1 MSKNNSVEIAYQ
13 NAKDLIDKKDYIQAS
28 EQLNEI
34 LKVFPNELNSIY
46 LLIDCYIK
54 LNNPI
59 KALEFTHSAL
69 NIKND
74 DKKLLQLEIR
84 LNEYLERDSESIHLL
99 KIFIDKFSDLG
110 ALKHLSNLL
119 VRQDKSDE
127 ADELIKNFFEN
138 NEDYGLLYKGV
149 RHLHASRYRKAEDAF
164 KKVLIEDENNIDALR
179 FMGILAFKSGNH
191 DIAEAMLT
199 KALKLDTTYS
209 LVWANLAQVF
219 SVTGQLDKAKKS
231 FKNILNME
239 PKNGL
244 IWAEYGTVLTKLA
257 NYEEGRDAYLKA
269 LEFKPDS
276 PRVHLSLG
284 HVYKTMGEIDNS
296 IDSYKNTILQNN
308 LSGEAY
314 WSLANLKT
322 YSFSENEII
331 DMEKTLKGEMSD
343 IERSQMH
350 FALGK
355 AYEVKKDFDKSFK
368 NYYEGNKVKKGLI
381 KYSSDDTT
389 DNTKRILNFFNKENI
404 QKLEKSSTGDRD
416 PIFVL
421 GMPRS
426 GSTLVDQI
434 ISSHSK
440 VDGTQE
446 LPNIIKIAAE
456 LNSNNQKDYP
466 EVLKDLDESKLS
478 NLGKDY
484 ISETAWARDS
494 APFFIDKMPNNFI
507 HIGLIKTIL
516 PNAKI
521 IDTRRDP
528 MDTCFSCFKQFFARG
543 QLFTYSLED
552 LGNYYTDYIR
562 AMNHWHN
569 VYGKDI
575 YTVHYD
581 NVINE
586 TEETIRELI
595 DYCEL
600 PFEKECLE
608 FYNSSRPVKTP
619 SAEQVRQPIYK
630 SGLNYWK
637 NYEKH
642 LLPLKKIIDEINLR

>member
-54 LNNPI
+54 LNNPT

-69 NIKND
+69 NIKNN

-119 VRQDKSDE
+119 VKQDKSDE

-138 NEDYGLLYKGV
+138 NQDYGLLYKGV

-199 KALKLDTTYS
+199 KALKLDPTYS

-322 YSFSENEII
+322 YSFSENEIK
-331 DMEKTLKGEMSD
+331 DMEDTLKGDMSD

-404 QKLEKSSTGDRD
+404 QKLAKSSTGDRD

-456 LNSNNQKDYP
+456 LNSNNQKNYP
-466 EVLKDLDESKLS
+466 EVLEELDESKLS

-642 LLPLKKIIDEINLR
+642 LLPLKKIIDEIN

>member
-1 MSKNNSVEIAYQ
+1 MSKNNTVEIAYQ

-59 KALEFTHSAL
+59 KALECTHLAL
-69 NIKND
+69 NIKNN
-74 DKKLLQLEIR
+74 DKKLLELEIR

-99 KIFIDKFSDLG
+99 KTFIDKFSDLG

-119 VRQDKSDE
+119 VKQDKSDE
-127 ADELIKNFFEN
+127 ADDLIKNFFED

-164 KKVLIEDENNIDALR
+164 KKVLIEDGNNIDALR

-199 KALKLDTTYS
+199 KALKLDPTYS
-209 LVWANLAQVF
+209 LAWANLAQVF

-231 FKNILNME
+231 FKNILNMT

-257 NYEEGRDAYLKA
+257 NYKEGRDAYLKA

-322 YSFSENEII
+322 YSFSKNEIK
-331 DMEKTLKGEMSD
+331 DMEETLKGDMSD
-343 IERSQMH
+343 IERSQMY

-368 NYYEGNKVKKGLI
+368 NYYEGNKVKKALI

-389 DNTKRILNFFNKENI
+389 DNTKRILDFFNQENI
-404 QKLEKSSTGDRD
+404 QKLAKSSTKDRD

-456 LNSNNQKDYP
+456 LNSNNQNNYP
-466 EVLKDLDESKLS
+466 EVLKELDDSKLS
-478 NLGKDY
+478 NLGKVY
-484 ISETAWARDS
+484 ISETAWARDT

-642 LLPLKKIIDEINLR
+642 LKPLKKIIDEIN

>member
-1 MSKNNSVEIAYQ
+1 MSNKNSLEIAYQ
-13 NAKDLIDKKDYIQAS
+13 NARDLIHKKEYLQAIS
-28 EQLNEI
+28 QLNEI
-34 LKVFPNELNSIY
+34 LRIFPNELNSIY
-46 LLIDCYIK
+46 LLIDCFIK
-54 LNNPI
+54 INKPLEALEYTH
-59 KALEFTHSAL
+59 KALSFKS
-69 NIKND
+69 D
-74 DKKLLQLEIR
+74 DKKLLLLEIR
-84 LNEYLERDSESIHLL
+84 LNEFLKRDSEAIFLL
-99 KIFIDKFSDLG
+99 KTFINKYSDFS
-110 ALKHLSNLL
+110 ALKQLSNLL
-119 VRQDKSDE
+119 VKQDKADE
-127 ADELIKNFFEN
+127 ADDIVKDFFEN

-149 RHLHASRYRKAEDAF
+149 RHLHAQRYRKAEDAF
-164 KKVLIEDENNIDALR
+164 KKLLIEDENNIDALR

-199 KALKLDTTYS
+199 KALKLDPTYS
-209 LVWANLAQVF
+209 LVWANLAQVY

-239 PKNGL
+239 PRNGL

-257 NYEEGRDAYLKA
+257 NYEESKDAYLKA
-269 LEFKPDS
+269 LDFKSDS

-284 HVYKTMGEIDNS
+284 HVYKTMGEIENS
-296 IDSYKNTILQNN
+296 IDSYKNTIIQNN

-322 YSFSENEII
+322 YSFSENEIKV
-331 DMEKTLKGEMSD
+331 MEETLKGDMSD

-355 AYEVKKDFDKSFK
+355 AYEVKKDFDNSFK
-368 NYYEGNKVKKGLI
+368 NYFKGNEVKKGLT

-389 DNTKRILNFFNKENI
+389 DNTKRILDFFSLENI
-404 QKLEKSSTGDRD
+404 KNLPKSSTIDQD

-434 ISSHSK
+434 ISSHSQ

-446 LPNIIKIAAE
+446 LPNVIKIASE
-456 LNSNNQKDYP
+456 LNSNNQNTYP
-466 EVLKDLDESKLS
+466 EILNELDKLKVTEM
-478 NLGKDY
+478 GKNY
-484 ISETAWARDS
+484 LSETTWARNN
-494 APFFIDKMPNNFI
+494 APYFIDKMPNNFI

-528 MDTCFSCFKQFFARG
+528 MDTCFSCYKQFFARG

-552 LGNYYTDYIR
+552 LGNYYTDYIK
-562 AMNHWHN
+562 AMNHWHS

-575 YTVHYD
+575 FTVHYD
-581 NVINE
+581 NVINK

-595 DYCEL
+595 DYCNL

-608 FYNSSRPVKTP
+608 FYKSSRPVKTP

-642 LLPLKKIIDEINLR
+642 LVPLKKIIDEIN

>member
-119 VRQDKSDE
+119 VKQDKSDE

-199 KALKLDTTYS
+199 KALKLDPTYS

-322 YSFSENEII
+322 YSFSENEIK
-331 DMEKTLKGEMSD
+331 DMEDTLKGDMSD

-381 KYSSDDTT
+381 KYSSNDTT

-404 QKLEKSSTGDRD
+404 QKLAKSSTGDPD

-456 LNSNNQKDYP
+456 LNTNNQNNYP
-466 EVLKDLDESKLS
+466 EVLKELDESKLS

-552 LGNYYTDYIR
+552 LGNYYIDYIR

-569 VYGKDI
+569 IYGKDI

-642 LLPLKKIIDEINLR
+642 LLPLKKIIDEIN

>member
-1 MSKNNSVEIAYQ
+1 MSKNNTVEIAYQ
-13 NAKDLIDKKDYIQAS
+13 NAKDLIDKKDYTQAS

-59 KALEFTHSAL
+59 KALECTHLAL
-69 NIKND
+69 NIKNN
-74 DKKLLQLEIR
+74 DKKLLELEIR

-99 KIFIDKFSDLG
+99 KTFIDKFSDLG

-119 VRQDKSDE
+119 VKQDKSDE
-127 ADELIKNFFEN
+127 ADELIKNFFED

-164 KKVLIEDENNIDALR
+164 KKVLIEDGNNIDALR

-199 KALKLDTTYS
+199 KALKLDPTYS
-209 LVWANLAQVF
+209 LAWANLAQVF

-231 FKNILNME
+231 FKNILNMT

-257 NYEEGRDAYLKA
+257 NYKEGRDAYLKA

-322 YSFSENEII
+322 YSFSENEIK
-331 DMEKTLKGEMSD
+331 DMEKSLKGDMSD
-343 IERSQMH
+343 IERSQMY

-368 NYYEGNKVKKGLI
+368 NYYEGNKVKKALI

-389 DNTKRILNFFNKENI
+389 DNTKRILDFFNQENI
-404 QKLEKSSTGDRD
+404 QKLAKSSTKDRD

-456 LNSNNQKDYP
+456 LNSNNQNNYP
-466 EVLKDLDESKLS
+466 EVLKELDNSKLS

-484 ISETAWARDS
+484 ISETAWARDR

-575 YTVHYD
+575 YTIHYD
-581 NVINE
+581 NVINK

-642 LLPLKKIIDEINLR
+642 LLPLKKIIDEIN

>member
-1 MSKNNSVEIAYQ
+1 MSKNNSVKVAYQ
-13 NAKDLIDKKDYIQAS
+13 NAKDLMHKKDYIQAS

-69 NIKND
+69 NIKNN

-119 VRQDKSDE
+119 VKQDKSDE

-164 KKVLIEDENNIDALR
+164 KKVLIEDGNNIDALR

-199 KALKLDTTYS
+199 KALKLDPTYS

-257 NYEEGRDAYLKA
+257 NYEEGRNAYLKA

-331 DMEKTLKGEMSD
+331 DMEKTLKGDMSD

-355 AYEVKKDFDKSFK
+355 AYEVNKDFDKSFK
-368 NYYEGNKVKKGLI
+368 NYYEGNKVKKALI

-389 DNTKRILNFFNKENI
+389 DKTKRILNFFNQENI
-404 QKLEKSSTGDRD
+404 QKLAKSSIQDRD

-446 LPNIIKIAAE
+446 LPNIIKIAGE
-456 LNSNNQKDYP
+456 LNTNNQNNYP
-466 EVLKDLDESKLS
+466 DVLKELDESKLS

-552 LGNYYTDYIR
+552 LGNYYIDYIR

-575 YTVHYD
+575 YTVHYN

-608 FYNSSRPVKTP
+608 FYKSSRPVKTP

-642 LLPLKKIIDEINLR
+642 LLPLKKIIDEIN

>member
-1 MSKNNSVEIAYQ
+1 MNNKNSLEIAYQ
-13 NAKDLIDKKDYIQAS
+13 NARDLIHKKEYLQAIS
-28 EQLNEI
+28 QLNEI
-34 LKVFPNELNSIY
+34 IKVFPNELNSIY
-46 LLIDCYIK
+46 LLIDCFIK
-54 LNNPI
+54 TNKPI
-59 KALEFTHSAL
+59 EALEYTHKALSF
-69 NIKND
+69 KND
-74 DKKLLQLEIR
+74 DKKLLLLEIR
-84 LNEYLERDSESIHLL
+84 LNEFLERDSEAIFLL
-99 KIFIDKFSDLG
+99 KAFINKFSDFK
-110 ALKHLSNLL
+110 ALKQLTNLL
-119 VRQDKSDE
+119 VKQDKADE
-127 ADELIKNFFEN
+127 ADDVVKKFFEN

-199 KALKLDTTYS
+199 KALKLDPTYS

-257 NYEEGRDAYLKA
+257 NYQEGKDAYLKA
-269 LEFKPDS
+269 LEFKPNS

-284 HVYKTMGEIDNS
+284 HVYKTMGEIDKS
-296 IDSYKNTILQNN
+296 INSYKNTIIQNN

-322 YSFSENEII
+322 YSFSENEIR
-331 DMEKTLKGEMSD
+331 DMEETLNGDITD

-355 AYEVKKDFDKSFK
+355 AYEVMKDYDKSFK
-368 NYYEGNKVKKGLI
+368 NYFKGNKVKKGLI

-389 DNTKRILNFFNKENI
+389 QNTKKILEFFNQENI
-404 QKLEKSSTGDRD
+404 KNLSKSSTNDQD

-456 LNSNNQKDYP
+456 LNADEQSNYP
-466 EVLKDLDESKLS
+466 EVLKELDDVQLS
-478 NLGKDY
+478 DLGKNY
-484 ISETAWARDS
+484 ILETAWARDR

-552 LGNYYTDYIR
+552 LGNYYSDYIR

-569 VYGKDI
+569 IYGKDI
-575 YTVHYD
+575 LTVHYD
-581 NVINE
+581 NVINK

-595 DYCEL
+595 DYCNL
-600 PFEKECLE
+600 PFEQECIE
-608 FYNSSRPVKTP
+608 FYKSSRPVKTP

-637 NYEKH
+637 NYENH
-642 LLPLKKIIDEINLR
+642 LSPLKKIIDEIN

>member
-1 MSKNNSVEIAYQ
+1 MSNKNSLEIAYQ
-13 NAKDLIDKKDYIQAS
+13 NATDLIHKKEYLQAIS
-28 EQLNEI
+28 QLNEI
-34 LKVFPNELNSIY
+34 LKIFPNELNSIY
-46 LLIDCYIK
+46 LLIDCFIK
-54 LNNPI
+54 INKPLEALEYTQ
-59 KALEFTHSAL
+59 KALSF
-69 NIKND
+69 KND
-74 DKKLLQLEIR
+74 DKKLLLLEIR
-84 LNEYLERDSESIHLL
+84 LNEFLERDSEAVFLL
-99 KIFIDKFSDLG
+99 KGFVNKFSDFT
-110 ALKHLSNLL
+110 ALKQLSNLL
-119 VRQDKSDE
+119 VKQDKVDE
-127 ADELIKNFFEN
+127 ADDAVKKFFEN

-164 KKVLIEDENNIDALR
+164 KKILIEDENNIDALR

-199 KALKLDTTYS
+199 KALKLDPTYS

-244 IWAEYGTVLTKLA
+244 IWAEYGTVLIKLA
-257 NYEEGRDAYLKA
+257 NYREGRDAYLKA

-296 IDSYKNTILQNN
+296 IDSYKSTILQNN

-322 YSFSENEII
+322 YSFSENEIR
-331 DMEKTLKGEMSD
+331 DMEETLNGDMSD

-355 AYEVKKDFDKSFK
+355 AYEVKKDFDRSFK

-389 DNTKRILNFFNKENI
+389 DNTKRILNFFNQENI
-404 QKLEKSSTGDRD
+404 HDLSRSSTKDQD

-456 LNSNNQKDYP
+456 LNTNSQNTYP
-466 EVLKDLDESKLS
+466 EALKELDGTKLS
-478 NLGKDY
+478 DLGKSY
-484 ISETAWARDS
+484 ITETAWARES

-569 VYGKDI
+569 IYGKDI

-581 NVINE
+581 NVINK

-642 LLPLKKIIDEINLR
+642 LLPLKKIIDEIN

>member
-119 VRQDKSDE
+119 VKQDKSDE

-199 KALKLDTTYS
+199 KALKLDPTYS

-239 PKNGL
+239 PRNGL

-257 NYEEGRDAYLKA
+257 NYKEGRDAYLKA

-322 YSFSENEII
+322 YSFSENEIK
-331 DMEKTLKGEMSD
+331 DMEDTLKGDMSD

-404 QKLEKSSTGDRD
+404 QKLAKSSTGDRD

-456 LNSNNQKDYP
+456 LNTNNQNNYP
-466 EVLKDLDESKLS
+466 EVLKELDESKLS

-484 ISETAWARDS
+484 ILETAWARDS

-562 AMNHWHN
+562 AMNHWQN

-581 NVINE
+581 NVINK

-642 LLPLKKIIDEINLR
+642 LLPLKKIIDEIN

>member
-1 MSKNNSVEIAYQ
+1 MSKNNSVKIAYQ
-13 NAKDLIDKKDYIQAS
+13 NAKDLIDKKNYTQAS
-28 EQLNEI
+28 EQLTEI

-46 LLIDCYIK
+46 LLIDCSIK

-69 NIKND
+69 NIKNN
-74 DKKLLQLEIR
+74 DKKLMELEIR
-84 LNEYLERDSESIHLL
+84 LNEYLERDSETINLL
-99 KIFIDKFSDLG
+99 KIFIDKFADLG

-127 ADELIKNFFEN
+127 ADELIKTFFEN

-149 RHLHASRYRKAEDAF
+149 RHLNASRYRKAEDAF

-199 KALKLDTTYS
+199 KALKLDPTYT

-219 SVTGQLDKAKKS
+219 SVTAQLDKAKKS

-257 NYEEGRDAYLKA
+257 NYKEGRDAYLKA

-296 IDSYKNTILQNN
+296 VNSYKNTIIQNN
-308 LSGEAY
+308 HSGEAY

-322 YSFSENEII
+322 YSFSENEINT
-331 DMEKTLKGEMSD
+331 MEETLKGDMSD

-355 AYEVKKDFDKSFK
+355 AYEAKKDFDNSFK

-389 DNTKRILNFFNKENI
+389 ENTKRILNFFNQENI
-404 QKLEKSSTGDRD
+404 QNLSKSSSNNKD

-456 LNSNNQKDYP
+456 LNNDSQNTYP
-466 EVLKDLDESKLS
+466 EVLKELNDTKISD
-478 NLGKDY
+478 LGKNY
-484 ISETAWARDS
+484 ITETAWAREN
-494 APFFIDKMPNNFI
+494 APFFVDKMPNNFI

-552 LGNYYTDYIR
+552 LGKYYTDYIR

-569 VYGKDI
+569 IYGKDI
-575 YTVHYD
+575 FTVHYD
-581 NVINE
+581 NVVNE

-595 DYCEL
+595 DYCNL
-600 PFEKECLE
+600 PFEQECLE

-637 NYEKH
+637 NYDKH
-642 LLPLKKIIDEINLR
+642 LLPLKKIIDEIN

>member
-1 MSKNNSVEIAYQ
+1 MNNKNSLEIAYQ
-13 NAKDLIDKKDYIQAS
+13 NARDLIHKKEYLQAIS
-28 EQLNEI
+28 QLNEI
-34 LKVFPNELNSIY
+34 IKVFPNELNSIY
-46 LLIDCYIK
+46 LLIDCFIK
-54 LNNPI
+54 INKPI
-59 KALEFTHSAL
+59 EALEYTHKALSF
-69 NIKND
+69 KND
-74 DKKLLQLEIR
+74 DKKLLLLEIR
-84 LNEYLERDSESIHLL
+84 LNEFLERDSEAIFLL
-99 KIFIDKFSDLG
+99 KAFIKKFSDFK
-110 ALKHLSNLL
+110 ALKQLTNLL
-119 VRQDKSDE
+119 VKQDKADE
-127 ADELIKNFFEN
+127 ADDVVKKFFEN

-199 KALKLDTTYS
+199 KALKLDPTYS

-257 NYEEGRDAYLKA
+257 NYQEGKDAYLKA
-269 LEFKPDS
+269 LEFKPNS

-296 IDSYKNTILQNN
+296 ISSYKNTIFQNN

-322 YSFSENEII
+322 YSFSDNEIR
-331 DMEKTLKGEMSD
+331 DMEETLNGDMTD

-355 AYEVKKDFDKSFK
+355 AYEVMKDYDKSFK
-368 NYYEGNKVKKGLI
+368 NYFKGNKVKKGLI

-389 DNTKRILNFFNKENI
+389 QNTKKILEFFNQENI
-404 QKLEKSSTGDRD
+404 KNLSKSSTNDQD

-456 LNSNNQKDYP
+456 LNADEQSNYP
-466 EVLKDLDESKLS
+466 EVLKELDDMQLS
-478 NLGKDY
+478 DLGKNY
-484 ISETAWARDS
+484 ILETAWARDR

-552 LGNYYTDYIR
+552 LGNYYSDYIR

-569 VYGKDI
+569 IYGKDI
-575 YTVHYD
+575 LTVHYD
-581 NVINE
+581 NVINK

-595 DYCEL
+595 DYCNL
-600 PFEKECLE
+600 PFEQECLE
-608 FYNSSRPVKTP
+608 FYKSSRPVKTP
-619 SAEQVRQPIYK
+619 SAEQVRLPIYK

-637 NYEKH
+637 NYENH
-642 LLPLKKIIDEINLR
+642 LSPLKKIIDEIN

>member
-1 MSKNNSVEIAYQ
+1 MNKNNSVEIAYQ
-13 NAKDLIDKKDYIQAS
+13 NAKDLIDKKDYITAS

-54 LNNPI
+54 LSNPL
-59 KALEFTHSAL
+59 KALEFTHLAL
-69 NIKND
+69 NVKNN

-99 KIFIDKFSDLG
+99 KIFIKKFSDLS

-119 VRQDKSDE
+119 VKQDKSDE
-127 ADELIKNFFEN
+127 ADELIKDFFEN

-164 KKVLIEDENNIDALR
+164 KKVLMEDENNIDALR

-191 DIAEAMLT
+191 DIAEAVLT
-199 KALKLDTTYS
+199 KALKLDPTYS

-231 FKNILNME
+231 FKNILNMD

-257 NYEEGRDAYLKA
+257 NYREGRDAYLKA
-269 LEFKPDS
+269 LEFKPNS

-284 HVYKTMGEIDNS
+284 HVYKTMGEINAS
-296 IDSYKNTILQNN
+296 INSYKNTIIQNN

-322 YSFSENEII
+322 YSFSENEIK
-331 DMEKTLKGEMSD
+331 DMEKTLKGDMSD

-355 AYEVKKDFDKSFK
+355 AYEVQKDFDRSFR
-368 NYYEGNKVKKGLI
+368 NYYKGNTVKKGLI
-381 KYSSDDTT
+381 KYSSDDTS
-389 DNTKRILNFFNKENI
+389 DNTRRILDFFSNENI
-404 QKLEKSSTGDRD
+404 NNLSKSSTNNPD

-456 LNSNNQKDYP
+456 LNNHKQNSYP
-466 EVLKDLDESKLS
+466 EVLKELDDLKISK
-478 NLGKDY
+478 LGKDY
-484 ISETAWARDS
+484 ISETTWARDN

-543 QLFTYSLED
+543 QLFTYSMED
-552 LGNYYTDYIR
+552 LGNYYADYIR
-562 AMNHWHN
+562 AMNHWHK

-575 YTVHYD
+575 FTIHYD
-581 NVINE
+581 DVINK

-595 DYCEL
+595 DYCNL
-600 PFEKECLE
+600 PFEQECLE
-608 FYNSSRPVKTP
+608 FYKSSRPVKTP

-637 NYEKH
+637 NYEKY
-642 LLPLKKIIDEINLR
+642 LLPLKKIIDEIN

>member
-13 NAKDLIDKKDYIQAS
+13 NAKDLIHKKDYIQAS

-54 LNNPI
+54 LNNPT

-119 VRQDKSDE
+119 VKQDKSDE

-138 NEDYGLLYKGV
+138 NQDYGLLYKGV

-199 KALKLDTTYS
+199 KALKLDPTYS

-322 YSFSENEII
+322 YSFSENEIK
-331 DMEKTLKGEMSD
+331 DMEDTLKGDMSN

-368 NYYEGNKVKKGLI
+368 NYYEGNKLKKGLI

-404 QKLEKSSTGDRD
+404 QKLAKSSTEDRD

-426 GSTLVDQI
+426 GSTLIDQI

-456 LNSNNQKDYP
+456 LNTNNQKNYP
-466 EVLKDLDESKLS
+466 EVLKELDESKLS

-484 ISETAWARDS
+484 ISETAWARDN

-595 DYCEL
+595 DYCGL
-600 PFEKECLE
+600 PFEQECLE

-642 LLPLKKIIDEINLR
+642 LLPLKKIIDEIN

>member
-1 MSKNNSVEIAYQ
+1 MSNKNSLEIAYQ
-13 NAKDLIDKKDYIQAS
+13 NARDLIHKKEYLQAID
-28 EQLNEI
+28 QLNEI
-34 LKVFPNELNSIY
+34 LKIFPNELNSIY

-54 LNNPI
+54 INKPYE
-59 KALEFTHSAL
+59 ALENTHRAL
-69 NIKND
+69 SFKRD
-74 DKKLLQLEIR
+74 DKKLLLLEIR
-84 LNEYLERDSESIHLL
+84 LNEFLERDSEAIFLL
-99 KIFIDKFSDLG
+99 RKFVKRFSDIN
-110 ALKHLSNLL
+110 ALKRLSNLL
-119 VRQDKSDE
+119 AYQEKLEE
-127 ADELIKNFFEN
+127 ADDVIKEFFES
-138 NEDYGLLYKGV
+138 NEEYGLLYKGV
-149 RHLHASRYRKAEDAF
+149 RHLQASRFRKAENAF
-164 KKVLIEDENNIDALR
+164 KKILIEDENNIDALR

-191 DIAEAMLT
+191 DIAEAMFT
-199 KALKLDTTYS
+199 KALHVDPTYT

-257 NYEEGRDAYLKA
+257 RYSEGKDAYLKA
-269 LEFKPDS
+269 LEFKPNS

-284 HVYKTMGEIDNS
+284 HVYKTMGDIDSS
-296 IDSYKNTILQNN
+296 IDSYKRTIKQNN

-322 YSFSENEII
+322 YSFTNDEIKN
-331 DMEKTLKGEMSD
+331 MEASLDTEISD
-343 IERSQMH
+343 IERCQMH

-355 AYEVKKDFDKSFK
+355 AYEVKKDYNNSFI
-368 NYYEGNKVKKGLI
+368 NYSKGNGVKKGLI
-381 KYSSDDTT
+381 KYSSKETSDK
-389 DNTKRILNFFNKENI
+389 TKKVLDFFNEENI
-404 QKLEKSSTGDRD
+404 NSLSNSSTQDRD

-434 ISSHSK
+434 ISSHSM

-456 LNSNNQKDYP
+456 LNNDSNDNYP
-466 EVLKDLDESKLS
+466 EVLS
-478 NLGKDY
+478 NLKNSELSALGLDY
-484 ISETAWARDS
+484 IKETKWARDS

-521 IDTRRDP
+521 IDTRRDA

-552 LGNYYTDYIR
+552 LGSYYLDYIK
-562 AMNHWHN
+562 AMNHWHK
-569 VYGKDI
+569 VYGEDI
-575 YTVHYD
+575 YTVQYD
-581 NVINE
+581 NVINN
-586 TEETIRELI
+586 TESTIREI
-595 DYCEL
+595 IEYCEL
-600 PFEKECLE
+600 PFEDNCLE
-608 FYNSSRPVKTP
+608 FYKSSRPVKTP

-637 NYEKH
+637 NYEDYLK
-642 LLPLKKIIDEINLR
+642 PLKKIIDEIN

>member
-1 MSKNNSVEIAYQ
+1 MSNKNSLEIAYQ
-13 NAKDLIDKKDYIQAS
+13 NARDLIHKKEYLQAVS
-28 EQLNEI
+28 QLNEI
-34 LKVFPNELNSIY
+34 LRIFPNELNSIY
-46 LLIDCYIK
+46 LLIDCFIK
-54 LNNPI
+54 INKPLEALEYTH
-59 KALEFTHSAL
+59 KALSFKS
-69 NIKND
+69 D
-74 DKKLLQLEIR
+74 DKKLLLLEIR
-84 LNEYLERDSESIHLL
+84 LNEFLERDSEAIVLL
-99 KIFIDKFSDLG
+99 KTFISKYSDFS
-110 ALKHLSNLL
+110 ALKKLSNLL
-119 VRQDKSDE
+119 VKQDKADE
-127 ADELIKNFFEN
+127 ADDIVKQFFEN

-164 KKVLIEDENNIDALR
+164 KKLLIEDENNIDALR

-191 DIAEAMLT
+191 DIAEAMFT
-199 KALKLDTTYS
+199 KALRLDPTYS
-209 LVWANLAQVF
+209 LVWANLAQVY

-239 PKNGL
+239 PRNGL

-257 NYEEGRDAYLKA
+257 NYEESKDAYLKA
-269 LEFKPDS
+269 LNFKSDS

-284 HVYKTMGEIDNS
+284 HVYKTMGEIENS
-296 IDSYKNTILQNN
+296 IDSYKNSIIQNK

-322 YSFSENEII
+322 YSFSENEIKV
-331 DMEKTLKGEMSD
+331 MEETLKEDMSD
-343 IERSQMH
+343 IERSQIY

-355 AYEVKKDFDKSFK
+355 AYEVKKDFDNSYNNYFK
-368 NYYEGNKVKKGLI
+368 GNEAKKGLI

-389 DNTKRILNFFNKENI
+389 DNTKRILDFFN
-404 QKLEKSSTGDRD
+404 LETIRGLSKSLTVDQD
-416 PIFVL
+416 PIFIL

-446 LPNIIKIAAE
+446 LPNIIKIASE
-456 LNSNNQKDYP
+456 LNSNNQNTYP
-466 EVLKDLDESKLS
+466 EILKELDESKLS
-478 NLGKDY
+478 EMGNNYL
-484 ISETAWARDS
+484 SETIWARKN

-528 MDTCFSCFKQFFARG
+528 MDTCFSCYKQFFARG

-552 LGNYYTDYIR
+552 LGNYYTDYIK

-575 YTVHYD
+575 FTVHYD
-581 NVINE
+581 NVINK

-595 DYCEL
+595 DYCNL

-608 FYNSSRPVKTP
+608 FYKSSRPVKTP

-642 LLPLKKIIDEINLR
+642 LVPLKKIIDEIN

>member
-1 MSKNNSVEIAYQ
+1 MSKNNTVEIAYQ

-59 KALEFTHSAL
+59 KALECTHLAL
-69 NIKND
+69 NIKNN
-74 DKKLLQLEIR
+74 DKKLLELEIR

-99 KIFIDKFSDLG
+99 KTFIDKFSDLG

-119 VRQDKSDE
+119 VKQDKSDE
-127 ADELIKNFFEN
+127 ADELIKNFFED

-164 KKVLIEDENNIDALR
+164 KKVLIEDGNNIDALR

-199 KALKLDTTYS
+199 KALKLDPTYS
-209 LVWANLAQVF
+209 LAWANLAQVF

-231 FKNILNME
+231 FKNILNMT

-257 NYEEGRDAYLKA
+257 NYKEGRDAYLKA

-322 YSFSENEII
+322 YSFSENEIK
-331 DMEKTLKGEMSD
+331 DMEETLKGDMSD
-343 IERSQMH
+343 IERSQMY

-368 NYYEGNKVKKGLI
+368 NYYEGNKVKKALI

-389 DNTKRILNFFNKENI
+389 DNTKRILDFFNQENI
-404 QKLEKSSTGDRD
+404 QKLAKSSTKDRD

-456 LNSNNQKDYP
+456 LNSNNQNNYP
-466 EVLKDLDESKLS
+466 EVLKELDDSKLS

-552 LGNYYTDYIR
+552 LGNYYTDYIT

-575 YTVHYD
+575 YTIHYD

-642 LLPLKKIIDEINLR
+642 LLPLKKIIDEIN

>member
-1 MSKNNSVEIAYQ
+1 MSNKNSLEIAYQ
-13 NAKDLIDKKDYIQAS
+13 NARDLIHKKEYLQAVS
-28 EQLNEI
+28 QLNEI
-34 LKVFPNELNSIY
+34 LRIFPNELNSIY
-46 LLIDCYIK
+46 LLIDCFIK
-54 LNNPI
+54 INKPLEALEYTH
-59 KALEFTHSAL
+59 KALSFKS
-69 NIKND
+69 D
-74 DKKLLQLEIR
+74 DKKLLLLEIR
-84 LNEYLERDSESIHLL
+84 LNEFLERDSEAIVLL
-99 KIFIDKFSDLG
+99 KTFISKYSDFS
-110 ALKHLSNLL
+110 ALKQLSNLL
-119 VRQDKSDE
+119 VKQDKTDE
-127 ADELIKNFFEN
+127 ADEIVKQFFEN

-164 KKVLIEDENNIDALR
+164 KKLLIEDENNIDALR

-191 DIAEAMLT
+191 DIAEAMFT
-199 KALKLDTTYS
+199 KALRLDPTYS
-209 LVWANLAQVF
+209 LVWANLAQVY

-239 PKNGL
+239 PRNGL

-257 NYEEGRDAYLKA
+257 NYEESKNAYLKA
-269 LEFKPDS
+269 LNFKSDS

-284 HVYKTMGEIDNS
+284 HVYKTMGEIENS
-296 IDSYKNTILQNN
+296 IDSYKNSIIQNK

-322 YSFSENEII
+322 YSFSENEIKV
-331 DMEKTLKGEMSD
+331 MEETLKEDMSD
-343 IERSQMH
+343 IERSQIH

-355 AYEVKKDFDKSFK
+355 AYEVKKDFDNSFN
-368 NYYEGNKVKKGLI
+368 NYFKGNEVKKGLI

-389 DNTKRILNFFNKENI
+389 DNTKRILDFFN
-404 QKLEKSSTGDRD
+404 LETIRDFSKSSTVDQD
-416 PIFVL
+416 PIFIL

-446 LPNIIKIAAE
+446 LPNIIKIASE
-456 LNSNNQKDYP
+456 LNSNNQNTYP
-466 EVLKDLDESKLS
+466 EILKELDESKLS
-478 NLGKDY
+478 EMGNNYL
-484 ISETAWARDS
+484 SETTWARKN

-528 MDTCFSCFKQFFARG
+528 MDTCFSCYKQFFARG

-552 LGNYYTDYIR
+552 LGNYYTDYIK

-575 YTVHYD
+575 FTVHYD
-581 NVINE
+581 NVINK

-595 DYCEL
+595 DYCNL

-608 FYNSSRPVKTP
+608 FYKSSRPVKTP

-642 LLPLKKIIDEINLR
+642 LVPLKKIIDEIN

>member
-1 MSKNNSVEIAYQ
+1 MSNKNSLEIAYQ
-13 NAKDLIDKKDYIQAS
+13 NARDLIHKKEYLQAIS
-28 EQLNEI
+28 QLNEI
-34 LKVFPNELNSIY
+34 LRIFPNELNSIY
-46 LLIDCYIK
+46 LLIDCFIK
-54 LNNPI
+54 INKPLEALEYTH
-59 KALEFTHSAL
+59 KALSFKS
-69 NIKND
+69 D
-74 DKKLLQLEIR
+74 DKKLLLLEIR
-84 LNEYLERDSESIHLL
+84 LNEFLERDSEAIFLL
-99 KIFIDKFSDLG
+99 KTFISKYSDFS
-110 ALKHLSNLL
+110 ALKQLSNLL
-119 VRQDKSDE
+119 VKQDKADE
-127 ADELIKNFFEN
+127 ADDIVKQFFEN

-164 KKVLIEDENNIDALR
+164 KKLLIEDENNIDALR

-191 DIAEAMLT
+191 DIAEAMFT
-199 KALKLDTTYS
+199 KALRLDPTYS
-209 LVWANLAQVF
+209 LVWANLAQVY

-239 PKNGL
+239 PRNGL

-257 NYEEGRDAYLKA
+257 NYEESKDAYLKA
-269 LEFKPDS
+269 LNFKSDS

-284 HVYKTMGEIDNS
+284 HVYKTMGEIENS
-296 IDSYKNTILQNN
+296 IDSYKNSIIQNK

-322 YSFSENEII
+322 YSFSENEIKV
-331 DMEKTLKGEMSD
+331 MEETLKEDMSD
-343 IERSQMH
+343 IERSQIH

-355 AYEVKKDFDKSFK
+355 AYEVKKDFDNSFN
-368 NYYEGNKVKKGLI
+368 NYFKGNEVKKGLI

-389 DNTKRILNFFNKENI
+389 DNTKRILDFFN
-404 QKLEKSSTGDRD
+404 LETIRDLSKSSTVDQD
-416 PIFVL
+416 PIFIL

-446 LPNIIKIAAE
+446 LPNIIKIASE
-456 LNSNNQKDYP
+456 LNSNNQNTYP
-466 EVLKDLDESKLS
+466 EILKELDESKLS
-478 NLGKDY
+478 EMGNNYL
-484 ISETAWARDS
+484 SETTWARKD

-528 MDTCFSCFKQFFARG
+528 MDTCFSCYKQFFARG

-552 LGNYYTDYIR
+552 LGNYYTDYIK
-562 AMNHWHN
+562 AMNHWHS

-575 YTVHYD
+575 FTVHYD
-581 NVINE
+581 NVINK

-595 DYCEL
+595 DYCNL
-600 PFEKECLE
+600 SFEKECLE
-608 FYNSSRPVKTP
+608 FYKSSRPVKTP

-642 LLPLKKIIDEINLR
+642 LVPLKKIIDEIN

>member
-1 MSKNNSVEIAYQ
+1 MSNKNSVEIAYQ
-13 NAKDLIDKKDYIQAS
+13 NANDLIDKKDYTEAS
-28 EQLNEI
+28 LQLEEI

-54 LNNPI
+54 LDNPL
-59 KALEFTHSAL
+59 KALESVHEAL
-69 NIKND
+69 NIKKD
-74 DKKLLQLEIR
+74 DKKLLHLEIR
-84 LNEYLERDSESIHLL
+84 LNEYLERDSECIFLL
-99 KIFIDKFSDLG
+99 KRYIEKFSDIG

-119 VRQDKSDE
+119 VRQDKAEE
-127 ADELIKNFFEN
+127 ADDSIKEFFEN
-138 NEDYGLLYKGV
+138 NEEYGLLYKGI

-164 KKVLIEDENNIDALR
+164 KKVLQEDKNNIDALR

-191 DIAEAMLT
+191 DIAEAMFT
-199 KALKLDTTYS
+199 RALKLDPTYS
-209 LVWANLAQVF
+209 LVWANLGQVF

-239 PKNGL
+239 PNNAL

-257 NYEEGRDAYLKA
+257 KYKEGRDAYLKA

-284 HVYKTMGEIDNS
+284 HVFKTMGEIDNS
-296 IDSYKNTILQNN
+296 IDAYRKTIIKNN

-322 YSFSENEII
+322 YSFSENEIK
-331 DMEKTLKGEMSD
+331 DMEKTLEGDMSD
-343 IERSQMH
+343 IERSQMY

-355 AYEVKKDFDKSFK
+355 AYEAKKDFDNSFK
-368 NYYEGNKVKKGLI
+368 NYYKGNKVKKNLI

-389 DNTKRILNFFNKENI
+389 QNTKRILKFFNKENI
-404 QKLEKSSTGDRD
+404 VSLSKSSISDKD

-426 GSTLVDQI
+426 GSTLIDQI

-456 LNSNNQKDYP
+456 LNTIKQDSYP
-466 EVLKDLDESKLS
+466 EVLKKLDDLQLTKF
-478 NLGKDY
+478 GKDY
-484 ISETAWARDS
+484 ISETKWARGV

-552 LGNYYTDYIR
+552 LGNYYSDYIR
-562 AMNHWHN
+562 AMNHWHS

-575 YTVHYD
+575 FTVHYD

-586 TEETIRELI
+586 TEETIRELL
-595 DYCEL
+595 DYCDL
-600 PFEKECLE
+600 SFEKECLE
-608 FYNSSRPVKTP
+608 FYKSSRPVKTP

-642 LLPLKKIIDEINLR
+642 LKPLKKIIDEIN

>member
-74 DKKLLQLEIR
+74 DKKLFQLEIR

-119 VRQDKSDE
+119 VKQDKSDE

-199 KALKLDTTYS
+199 KALKLDPTYS

-322 YSFSENEII
+322 YSFSENEIK
-331 DMEKTLKGEMSD
+331 DMEDTLKGDMSD

-404 QKLEKSSTGDRD
+404 QKLAKSSTGDRD

-426 GSTLVDQI
+426 GSTLIDQI

-456 LNSNNQKDYP
+456 LNSNNQKNYP
-466 EVLKDLDESKLS
+466 EVLEELDESKLS

-642 LLPLKKIIDEINLR
+642 LLPLKKIIDEIN

>member
-69 NIKND
+69 NMKND

-99 KIFIDKFSDLG
+99 KAYIDKFSDLG

-119 VRQDKSDE
+119 VKQDKPDE

-164 KKVLIEDENNIDALR
+164 KKVLVEDENNIDALR

-199 KALKLDTTYS
+199 RALKLDPTYS

-257 NYEEGRDAYLKA
+257 NYKEGRDAYLKA

-296 IDSYKNTILQNN
+296 IDSYKNTILQNK

-322 YSFSENEII
+322 YSFSENEIKN
-331 DMEKTLKGEMSD
+331 MEETLEGDMSD

-355 AYEVKKDFDKSFK
+355 AYEVKKDFEKSFK
-368 NYYEGNKVKKGLI
+368 NYFEGNKVKKGLI

-389 DNTKRILNFFNKENI
+389 DNTRRILNFFKKENI
-404 QKLEKSSTGDRD
+404 HNLSKSSTNDKD

-446 LPNIIKIAAE
+446 LPNIIKIASE
-456 LNSNNQKDYP
+456 LNTNGQNTYP
-466 EVLKDLDESKLS
+466 EVLKDLDDMMLTK
-478 NLGKDY
+478 LGKEY
-484 ISETAWARDS
+484 MSETAWARDS

-575 YTVHYD
+575 YTVHYN

-586 TEETIRELI
+586 TEDTIRRLL

-608 FYNSSRPVKTP
+608 FHKSSRPVKTP

-642 LLPLKKIIDEINLR
+642 LGPLKKIIDEIN

>member
-119 VRQDKSDE
+119 VKQDKSDE

-199 KALKLDTTYS
+199 KALKLDPTYS

-231 FKNILNME
+231 FKNILSME

-322 YSFSENEII
+322 YSFSENEIK
-331 DMEKTLKGEMSD
+331 DMEDTLKGDMSD

-368 NYYEGNKVKKGLI
+368 NYYEGNKLKKGLI

-404 QKLEKSSTGDRD
+404 QKLAKSLTGDRD

-456 LNSNNQKDYP
+456 LNTNNQNNYP
-466 EVLKDLDESKLS
+466 EVLKELDESKLS

-600 PFEKECLE
+600 PFENECLE

-642 LLPLKKIIDEINLR
+642 LLPLKKIIDEIN

>member
-1 MSKNNSVEIAYQ
+1 MSNKNSLEIAYQ
-13 NAKDLIDKKDYIQAS
+13 NARDLIHKKEYLQAIS
-28 EQLNEI
+28 QLNEI
-34 LKVFPNELNSIY
+34 LRIFPNELNSIY
-46 LLIDCYIK
+46 LLIDCFIK
-54 LNNPI
+54 INKPLEALEYTH
-59 KALEFTHSAL
+59 KALSFKS
-69 NIKND
+69 D
-74 DKKLLQLEIR
+74 DKKLLLLEIR
-84 LNEYLERDSESIHLL
+84 LNEFLERDSEAIFLL
-99 KIFIDKFSDLG
+99 KTFINKYSDFS
-110 ALKHLSNLL
+110 ALKQLSNLL
-119 VRQDKSDE
+119 VKQDKADE
-127 ADELIKNFFEN
+127 ADDIVKKFFEN

-164 KKVLIEDENNIDALR
+164 KKLLIEDENNIDALR

-199 KALKLDTTYS
+199 KALRLDPTYS
-209 LVWANLAQVF
+209 LVWANLAQVY

-239 PKNGL
+239 PRNGL

-257 NYEEGRDAYLKA
+257 NYEESKDAYLKA
-269 LEFKPDS
+269 LDFKSDS

-284 HVYKTMGEIDNS
+284 HVYKTMGEIENS
-296 IDSYKNTILQNN
+296 IDSYKNTIIQNK

-322 YSFSENEII
+322 YSFSENEIKV
-331 DMEKTLKGEMSD
+331 MEETLKADMSD

-355 AYEVKKDFDKSFK
+355 AYEVKKDFDNSFN
-368 NYYEGNKVKKGLI
+368 NYFKGNEVKKGLI

-389 DNTKRILNFFNKENI
+389 DNTKRILDFFNLENI
-404 QKLEKSSTGDRD
+404 RDFSKSLTVNQD

-434 ISSHSK
+434 ISSHSQ

-446 LPNIIKIAAE
+446 LPNIIKIASE
-456 LNSNNQKDYP
+456 LNSNNQNTYP
-466 EVLKDLDESKLS
+466 EILKELDELKLTEMG
-478 NLGKDY
+478 NNYL
-484 ISETAWARDS
+484 SETTWARKN

-528 MDTCFSCFKQFFARG
+528 MDTCFSCYKQFFARG

-552 LGNYYTDYIR
+552 LGNYYTDYIK

-581 NVINE
+581 NVINN

-595 DYCEL
+595 DYCNL

-608 FYNSSRPVKTP
+608 FYKSSRPVKTP

-642 LLPLKKIIDEINLR
+642 LVPLKKIIDEIN

>member
-1 MSKNNSVEIAYQ
+1 
-13 NAKDLIDKKDYIQAS
+13 
-28 EQLNEI
+28 
-34 LKVFPNELNSIY
+34 
-46 LLIDCYIK
+46 
-54 LNNPI
+54 
-59 KALEFTHSAL
+59 
-69 NIKND
+69 
-74 DKKLLQLEIR
+74 
-84 LNEYLERDSESIHLL
+84 
-99 KIFIDKFSDLG
+99 
-110 ALKHLSNLL
+110 
-119 VRQDKSDE
+119 
-127 ADELIKNFFEN
+127 
-138 NEDYGLLYKGV
+138 
-149 RHLHASRYRKAEDAF
+149 
-164 KKVLIEDENNIDALR
+164 
-179 FMGILAFKSGNH
+179 
-191 DIAEAMLT
+191 
-199 KALKLDTTYS
+199 
-209 LVWANLAQVF
+209 
-219 SVTGQLDKAKKS
+219 
-231 FKNILNME
+231 ME
-239 PKNGL
+239 PRNGL

-257 NYEEGRDAYLKA
+257 NYEESKDAYLKA
-269 LEFKPDS
+269 LDFKSDS

-284 HVYKTMGEIDNS
+284 HVYKTMGEIENS
-296 IDSYKNTILQNN
+296 IDSYKNTIIQNK

-322 YSFSENEII
+322 YSFSENEIKV
-331 DMEKTLKGEMSD
+331 MEETLKADMSD

-355 AYEVKKDFDKSFK
+355 AYEVKKDFDNSFN
-368 NYYEGNKVKKGLI
+368 NYFKGNEVKKGLT

-389 DNTKRILNFFNKENI
+389 DNTKRILDFFNLENI
-404 QKLEKSSTGDRD
+404 RDFSKSLTVNQD

-434 ISSHSK
+434 ISSHSQ

-446 LPNIIKIAAE
+446 LPNIIKIASE
-456 LNSNNQKDYP
+456 LNSNNQNTYP
-466 EVLKDLDESKLS
+466 EILKELDELKLTEMG
-478 NLGKDY
+478 NNYL
-484 ISETAWARDS
+484 SETTWARKN

-528 MDTCFSCFKQFFARG
+528 MDTCFSCYKQFFARG

-552 LGNYYTDYIR
+552 LGNYYTDYIK

-581 NVINE
+581 NVINK

-595 DYCEL
+595 DYCNL

-608 FYNSSRPVKTP
+608 FYKSSRPVKTP

-642 LLPLKKIIDEINLR
+642 LVPLKKIIDEIN

>member
-1 MSKNNSVEIAYQ
+1 MSNKNSVEIAYQ
-13 NAKDLIDKKDYIQAS
+13 NANDLIHKKDYIEAS
-28 EQLNEI
+28 LQLEEI

-54 LNNPI
+54 LNNPL
-59 KALEFTHSAL
+59 KALESVHEAL
-69 NIKND
+69 NIKKN
-74 DKKLLQLEIR
+74 DKKLLRLEIR
-84 LNEYLERDSESIHLL
+84 LNEYLERDSECIFLL
-99 KIFIDKFSDLG
+99 KRYIEKFSDIG

-119 VRQDKSDE
+119 VRQDKAEE
-127 ADELIKNFFEN
+127 ADDSIKEFFEN
-138 NEDYGLLYKGV
+138 NEEYGLLYKGI

-164 KKVLIEDENNIDALR
+164 KKVLQEDKNNIDALR

-191 DIAEAMLT
+191 DIAEAMFT
-199 KALKLDTTYS
+199 RALKLDPTYS
-209 LVWANLAQVF
+209 LVWANLGQVF

-239 PKNGL
+239 PNNAL

-257 NYEEGRDAYLKA
+257 KYKEGRDAYLKA

-284 HVYKTMGEIDNS
+284 HVFKTMGEIDNS
-296 IDSYKNTILQNN
+296 IDAYKKTIIKNN

-322 YSFSENEII
+322 YSFSENEIK
-331 DMEKTLKGEMSD
+331 DMEKTLEGDMSD
-343 IERSQMH
+343 IERSQMY

-355 AYEVKKDFDKSFK
+355 AYEAKKDFDNSFK
-368 NYYEGNKVKKGLI
+368 NYYKGNKAKKSLI

-389 DNTKRILNFFNKENI
+389 QNTKRILKFFNQENI
-404 QKLEKSSTGDRD
+404 VNLSKSSTSDKD

-426 GSTLVDQI
+426 GSTLIDQI

-456 LNSNNQKDYP
+456 LNTTKQDSYP
-466 EVLKDLDESKLS
+466 EVLKKLDDFQLSK
-478 NLGKDY
+478 LGKDY
-484 ISETAWARDS
+484 ISETKWARDV

-521 IDTRRDP
+521 IDTRRDA

-562 AMNHWHN
+562 AMNHWHS

-575 YTVHYD
+575 FTVHYD

-595 DYCEL
+595 DYCDL

-608 FYNSSRPVKTP
+608 FYKSSRPVKTP

-642 LLPLKKIIDEINLR
+642 LTPLKKIIDEIN

>member
-1 MSKNNSVEIAYQ
+1 MSKNNSVKIAYQ
-13 NAKDLIDKKDYIQAS
+13 NAKDLIDKKNYTQAS
-28 EQLNEI
+28 EQLTEI

-46 LLIDCYIK
+46 LLIDCSIK

-69 NIKND
+69 NIKNN
-74 DKKLLQLEIR
+74 DKKLMELEIR
-84 LNEYLERDSESIHLL
+84 LNEYLERDSETINLL
-99 KIFIDKFSDLG
+99 KIFIDKFADLG

-127 ADELIKNFFEN
+127 ADELIKTFFEN

-149 RHLHASRYRKAEDAF
+149 RHLNASRYRKAEDAF

-199 KALKLDTTYS
+199 KALKLDPTYT

-219 SVTGQLDKAKKS
+219 SVTAQLNKAKKS

-257 NYEEGRDAYLKA
+257 NYKEGRDAYLKA

-296 IDSYKNTILQNN
+296 VNSYKNTIIQNN
-308 LSGEAY
+308 HSGEAY

-322 YSFSENEII
+322 YSFSENEINK
-331 DMEKTLKGEMSD
+331 MEETLKEDMSD

-355 AYEVKKDFDKSFK
+355 AYEVKKDFDNSFK
-368 NYYEGNKVKKGLI
+368 NYHEGNKVKKGLI

-389 DNTKRILNFFNKENI
+389 ENTKRILNFFNQENI
-404 QKLEKSSTGDRD
+404 QNLSKSSSNNKD

-456 LNSNNQKDYP
+456 LNNDSQNTYP
-466 EVLKDLDESKLS
+466 EVLKELDNTKLS
-478 NLGKDY
+478 DLGKNY
-484 ISETAWARDS
+484 ITETAWAREN
-494 APFFIDKMPNNFI
+494 APFFVDKMPNNFI

-552 LGNYYTDYIR
+552 LGKYYTDYIR

-569 VYGKDI
+569 IYGKDI
-575 YTVHYD
+575 FTVHYD
-581 NVINE
+581 NVVNE

-595 DYCEL
+595 DYCNL
-600 PFEKECLE
+600 PFEQECLE
-608 FYNSSRPVKTP
+608 FYKSSRPVKTP

-637 NYEKH
+637 NYDKH
-642 LLPLKKIIDEINLR
+642 LLPLKKIIDEIN

>member
-1 MSKNNSVEIAYQ
+1 MSNKNSLEIAYQ
-13 NAKDLIDKKDYIQAS
+13 NARDLIHKKEYLQAIS
-28 EQLNEI
+28 QLNEI
-34 LKVFPNELNSIY
+34 LRIFPNELNSIY
-46 LLIDCYIK
+46 LLIDCFIK
-54 LNNPI
+54 INKPLEALEYTH
-59 KALEFTHSAL
+59 KALSFKS
-69 NIKND
+69 D
-74 DKKLLQLEIR
+74 DKKLLLLEIR
-84 LNEYLERDSESIHLL
+84 LNEFLERYSEAIVLL
-99 KIFIDKFSDLG
+99 KTFISKYSDFS
-110 ALKHLSNLL
+110 ALKQLSNLL
-119 VRQDKSDE
+119 VKQDKADE
-127 ADELIKNFFEN
+127 ADDIVKQFFEN

-164 KKVLIEDENNIDALR
+164 KKLLIEDENNIDALR

-191 DIAEAMLT
+191 DIAEAMFT
-199 KALKLDTTYS
+199 KALRLDPTYS
-209 LVWANLAQVF
+209 LVWANLAQVY

-239 PKNGL
+239 PRNGL

-257 NYEEGRDAYLKA
+257 NYEESKNAYLKA
-269 LEFKPDS
+269 LNFKSDS

-284 HVYKTMGEIDNS
+284 HVYKTMGEIENS
-296 IDSYKNTILQNN
+296 IDSYKNSIIQNK

-322 YSFSENEII
+322 YSFSENEIKV
-331 DMEKTLKGEMSD
+331 MEETLKEDMSD
-343 IERSQMH
+343 IERSQIH

-355 AYEVKKDFDKSFK
+355 AYEVKKDFDNSFN
-368 NYYEGNKVKKGLI
+368 NYFKGNEVKKGLI

-389 DNTKRILNFFNKENI
+389 DNTKRILDFFN
-404 QKLEKSSTGDRD
+404 LETIRDLSKSSTVDQD
-416 PIFVL
+416 PIFIL

-446 LPNIIKIAAE
+446 LPNIIKIASE
-456 LNSNNQKDYP
+456 LNSNNQNTYP
-466 EVLKDLDESKLS
+466 EILKELDESKLS
-478 NLGKDY
+478 EMGNNYL
-484 ISETAWARDS
+484 SETTWARKN

-528 MDTCFSCFKQFFARG
+528 MDTCFSCYKQFFARG

-552 LGNYYTDYIR
+552 LGNYYTDYIK

-575 YTVHYD
+575 FTVHYD
-581 NVINE
+581 NVINK

-595 DYCEL
+595 DYCNL
-600 PFEKECLE
+600 SFEKECLE
-608 FYNSSRPVKTP
+608 FYKSSRPVKTP

-642 LLPLKKIIDEINLR
+642 LVPLKKIIDEIN

>member
-1 MSKNNSVEIAYQ
+1 MSNKNSLEIAYQ
-13 NAKDLIDKKDYIQAS
+13 NARDLIHKKEYLQAIS
-28 EQLNEI
+28 QLNEI
-34 LKVFPNELNSIY
+34 LKIFPNELNSIY
-46 LLIDCYIK
+46 LLIDCFIK
-54 LNNPI
+54 INKPLEALEYTH
-59 KALEFTHSAL
+59 KALSFKSG
-69 NIKND
+69 
-74 DKKLLQLEIR
+74 DKKLLLLEIR
-84 LNEYLERDSESIHLL
+84 LNEFLERDSEAIFLL
-99 KIFIDKFSDLG
+99 KKFINKYSDFS
-110 ALKHLSNLL
+110 ALKQLSNLL
-119 VRQDKSDE
+119 VKQDKADE
-127 ADELIKNFFEN
+127 ADDIIKKFFEN
-138 NEDYGLLYKGV
+138 NKDYGLLYKGV

-164 KKVLIEDENNIDALR
+164 KKLLIEDENNIDALR

-199 KALKLDTTYS
+199 KALRLDPTYS
-209 LVWANLAQVF
+209 LVWANLAQVY

-239 PKNGL
+239 PRNGL

-257 NYEEGRDAYLKA
+257 NYEESKDAYLKA
-269 LEFKPDS
+269 LDFKSDS

-284 HVYKTMGEIDNS
+284 HVYKTMGEIENS
-296 IDSYKNTILQNN
+296 IDSYKNTIIQNK

-322 YSFSENEII
+322 YSFSEKEIKV
-331 DMEKTLKGEMSD
+331 MEETLKADMSD

-355 AYEVKKDFDKSFK
+355 AYEVKKDFDNSFN
-368 NYYEGNKVKKGLI
+368 NYFKGNEVKKGLT

-389 DNTKRILNFFNKENI
+389 DNTKRILDFFNLENI
-404 QKLEKSSTGDRD
+404 QDFSKSLTVNQD

-434 ISSHSK
+434 ISSHSQ

-446 LPNIIKIAAE
+446 LPNIIKIASE
-456 LNSNNQKDYP
+456 LNSNNQNTYP
-466 EVLKDLDESKLS
+466 EILKELDELKLTEMG
-478 NLGKDY
+478 NNYL
-484 ISETAWARDS
+484 SETTWARKN

-521 IDTRRDP
+521 IDTRRDA
-528 MDTCFSCFKQFFARG
+528 MDTCFSCYKQFFARG
-543 QLFTYSLED
+543 QLFTYTLED
-552 LGNYYTDYIR
+552 LGNYYTDYIK
-562 AMNHWHN
+562 AMNHWQN

-581 NVINE
+581 NVINK

-595 DYCEL
+595 DYCNL

-608 FYNSSRPVKTP
+608 FYKSSRPVKTP

-642 LLPLKKIIDEINLR
+642 LLPLKKIIDEIN